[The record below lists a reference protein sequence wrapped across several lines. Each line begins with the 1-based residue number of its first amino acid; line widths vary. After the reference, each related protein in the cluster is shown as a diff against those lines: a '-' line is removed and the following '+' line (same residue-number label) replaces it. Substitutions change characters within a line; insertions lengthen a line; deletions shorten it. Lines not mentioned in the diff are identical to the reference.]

1 MCLSKVVALI
11 IYVNAV
17 THTVPELRMGDYLL
31 EIVGFF
37 SQSFR
42 MSCVIIQTKTQALA
56 INNSQTVQI
65 NRTLGSPDQGRHSF
79 GI

>member
-1 MCLSKVVALI
+1 MCLSKMVALI

-17 THTVPELRMGDYLL
+17 THAVPELRMGDYLL
-31 EIVGFF
+31 ELVGLF

-42 MSCVIIQTKTQALA
+42 MSCVIIQTKAQLS
-56 INNSQTVQI
+56 INSSQNVQI

-79 GI
+79 TI